1 MKSGI
6 RNLALASCFLFSV
19 TYDCYTR
26 GIDYDVKYRLYPEI
40 DCYSCTFGEVYGRRW
55 ERLGSIT
62 FFLGATLLI
71 TAAAARHSEKQSANN
86 NLSILIREE

>member
-6 RNLALASCFLFSV
+6 RNLVLASCFLFAV

-26 GIDYDVKYRLYPEI
+26 GVDYDVQYRLYAESDI
-40 DCYSCTFGEVYGRRW
+40 YSCTLSTVYGRRW
-55 ERLGSIT
+55 ERLGSIA
-62 FFLGATLLI
+62 FLLGATLLI
-71 TAAAARHSEKQSANN
+71 AAGALHQSEKQGANR